1 MIHPSRH
8 PKSAAQICNDYFYH
22 TNNRTGT
29 TNIKNTKNV
38 VSSYNF
44 IYLRI
49 IMKLKEIN
57 KDIYDVSTLL
67 DEELGAMGT
76 AERQKNTEKA
86 WEEYNAQILLDARKN
101 AGLTQAELAERIGA
115 EKGYISRIERG
126 LIVPSVSTLYRIA
139 SAMGLTVE
147 LRPM

>member
-1 MIHPSRH
+1 MIHPSFH

-44 IYLRI
+44 IYLCI

-126 LIVPSVSTLYRIA
+126 LIVPSVSTLYRLA